1 MKDRANTVLQI
12 HHKEVNEIVT
22 KVVPGVVTQVV
33 TDMVVVNGVVT
44 GVVTEVVTK
53 ATNQE
58 IIAMIIVQVITQTE
72 EDLSWT
78 KAERRKVGATE
89 IIATGIGVKEM
100 TSIENRGVVLDT
112 HPLVMTN
119 GDQLN

>member
-12 HHKEVNEIVT
+12 HHKEVNEIVI

-78 KAERRKVGATE
+78 KAEKVGATE

-100 TSIENRGVVLDT
+100 TSIENRGVVLAIRPT
-112 HPLVMTN
+112 VMTN